1 MADKGAKGRRKTVD
15 KWKKKKWFTITAS
28 KIFNKKPLGETP
40 VEKPVN
46 LAGRT
51 IKVTLDV
58 LTGQRARRDIAVF
71 FKTCDVQGQTISTK
85 VSKFEVNKGALN
97 RSIRR
102 RNSKVGLV
110 KKIPVVGG
118 EARVNIIVI
127 TANKANQKQKTGIRA
142 LIDDQT
148 KDLKGKEFEAVVKE
162 VLLEGFTN
170 DLFKTAAKIISIKK
184 VIVAK
189 ASFTEAK

>member
-46 LAGRT
+46 LTGRT

-58 LTGQRARRDIAVF
+58 LTGQRARRDVVVY
-71 FKTCDVQGQTISTK
+71 FKTNDVQGQTISTK

-142 LIDDQT
+142 LIDEQAKSLNG
-148 KDLKGKEFEAVVKE
+148 KDFEAVVND
-162 VLLEGFTN
+162 LLLTGFSN
-170 DLFKTAAKIISIKK
+170 DLFKKAAKIISIKK